1 VNERVWEIVN
11 LLVEM
16 MSTDSDSPD
25 TGISL
30 IERLVKRGY
39 HLGEID
45 AALQTVFSLP
55 VRIAVVDTGD
65 SSRNQRKHVS
75 RRLLSSAERLALS
88 TEAQDKLLRL
98 SACGLVTDSE
108 LEDALLQLV
117 TSSLRDVGVLELLLL
132 LMSIIRD
139 EDRRSLIAY
148 ELVSAE
154 FALDPN

>member
-65 SSRNQRKHVS
+65 SSQNQRKHVS

>member
-1 VNERVWEIVN
+1 MNERVWEIVN

-65 SSRNQRKHVS
+65 SSQNQRKHVS

>member
-1 VNERVWEIVN
+1 MNERVWEIVN